1 MSVPP
6 TNVAVMDVWE
16 RARVLALAPDSASA
30 SAGRQLADP
39 SRWSSLG
46 CTAQS
51 LWGRCRG
58 SGSQPYQTVVA
69 LGPEP
74 AYACSCP
81 SRKFPCKHALGLL
94 LLWSAGRVPE
104 AATEAD
110 FAAGWIRNRQQA
122 GDRTRPER
130 DATVAD
136 PEGAARR
143 VAARRDRVTAGLDD
157 LDLWLHDQVRGGL
170 AALERAGYAH
180 FERVAARM
188 VDAQAP
194 GVASMLRSIPAELA
208 AADWPSRV
216 LERLAALHLLVE
228 AHRRVDLLPDV
239 LAANVRS
246 RVGYPVSKSDVLA
259 RPAVRDRW
267 LAVGVV
273 ETVESQLQIRRTWLR
288 GLRTDRYAL
297 ELTFAPPGMSLDS
310 AAWPGEQLEAGLH
323 FYPGSGYRAVLGDRE
338 PATDGPAAPP
348 LPSQTFGE
356 LRVEL
361 ARLLADDPWASRL
374 PGTVALT
381 PVRPERPGA
390 PWRARDEAGGCAD
403 LLGLTGDPWVLL
415 ARSGGEPV
423 AVFGEW
429 SGAGFRPLSLLPDR
443 YGGALRTELAA

>member
-1 MSVPP
+1 
-6 TNVAVMDVWE
+6 MDVWE

-30 SAGRQLADP
+30 SAGQQLADP
-39 SRWSSLG
+39 GRWSSLG

-69 LGPEP
+69 LGAEP

-81 SRKFPCKHALGLL
+81 SRKFPCKHALALL

-104 AATEAD
+104 AAAEAD
-110 FAAGWIRNRQQA
+110 FAAGWIRGRQQA
-122 GDRTRPER
+122 AGRARPDG
-130 DATVAD
+130 DATVTD

-143 VAARRDRVTAGLDD
+143 AAARVDRVSAGLDD

-180 FERVAARM
+180 FDRVAARM

-208 AADWPSRV
+208 AADWPARV
-216 LERLAALHLLVE
+216 LERLAGLHLLVE
-228 AHRRVDLLPDV
+228 AHRRIDSLPDV

-246 RVGYPVSKSDVLA
+246 RVGYPVSKSEVLA
-259 RPAVRDRW
+259 GPAVRDRW

-273 ETVESQLQIRRTWLR
+273 ETVESQLQTRRTWLH
-288 GLRTDRYAL
+288 GLHSGRYAL
-297 ELTFAPPGMSLDS
+297 ELAFAPPGMSLDS
-310 AAWPGEQLEAGLH
+310 AASPGEQLEAGLH
-323 FYPGSGYRAVLGDRE
+323 FYPGSGYRAVVGDRQ
-338 PATDGPAAPP
+338 AVTDAPVP
-348 LPSQTFGE
+348 VVQSRTFSE
-356 LRVEL
+356 LRGDL
-361 ARLLADDPWASRL
+361 GRLLADDPWASRL

-381 PVRPERPGA
+381 LVRPERPGA
-390 PWRARDEAGGCAD
+390 PWRARDEAGACAD

-429 SGAGFRPLSLLPDR
+429 SVAGFRPLSLLPDQ